1 MFQRLFPC
9 LCLLAWMGVVG
20 CASTPKPEPQEQGSN
35 EVRSVNLSQ
44 TPQGWEVEVEGSRP
58 PVFTVFGMEG
68 ANQVTLDLNSA
79 VWVGENPPPI
89 IQDSDIAVKV
99 LPLSPELG
107 EIVRVEVHPVQPMIH
122 EARAEGNKVVLF
134 LEGGGGKVQSEVAPE
149 EKNPKETSSVVS
161 VEVRG
166 GEDQAEIRF
175 TRKGGKGEFHS
186 FEMKNPH
193 RLVIDL
199 PGTLLKT
206 EKQKYPVEKG
216 GIAQVRLG
224 SSKGG
229 ARLVFDVIKK
239 GALPSYQISEEGD
252 QLVVTVKTAAQKIP
266 AEVAVSEAPRVSSPP
281 VSSVPKPFP
290 AVAVVS
296 PSHALQGTEDLEPK
310 QKSYVGRKI
319 SLDLKDADI
328 QNVLRLI
335 AEVSQLNIIA
345 GENVGGKVTMR
356 LVDVPW
362 DQALDVILSS
372 AGLGQKRM
380 GNVVR
385 IAPLETL
392 RDEEAKE
399 LEAIRSKE
407 KLEELVM
414 KVLPVN
420 YAHAEEVQEQVK
432 PLLSERGSL
441 KVDSRTNTLVVK
453 DIQAVV
459 DDIRDLLSRLDQ
471 PTPQVMI
478 EARIVQVTSNLAEE
492 LGVQWGGDYTKGD
505 VNVTGGNSGGTGS
518 PTTPDFVVNLP
529 TTGTPAGSLGVLLGQ
544 TGNTALL
551 DLRLSALEST
561 GKAKIISTPRVA
573 TLDNREAT
581 IQQGVTIPF
590 ETTSSLGTTTIF
602 IDATLTLKVT
612 PHITSDRSVI
622 MKITVERNAPDTS
635 IDTQGAGPA
644 ISKRSATTEVLV
656 KDRETTVIGG
666 IFEITDTTSVTKV
679 PFLGDIPGIGWLFR
693 RRSVD
698 QDKSELLVFI
708 TPKVMTP
715 PPSV

>member
-1 MFQRLFPC
+1 MAA
-9 LCLLAWMGVVG
+9 LCILSFILG
-20 CASTPKPEPQEQGSN
+20 CASAPKPESQEQEGPN
-35 EVRSVNLSQ
+35 EIRSIDLSQ
-44 TPQGWEVEVEGSRP
+44 TPQGWEVIVEGSRS
-58 PVFTVFGMEG
+58 PVFTVFEVEG
-68 ANQVTLDLNSA
+68 SNQVTLDLNSA
-79 VWVGENPPPI
+79 VWVGEDPPPI
-89 IQDSDIAVKV
+89 IQDSDVGVKV

-107 EIVRVEVHPVQPMIH
+107 EIVRVEVHLAQSMAH
-122 EARAEGNKVVLF
+122 EARVDGNKVVLF
-134 LEGGGGKVQSEVAPE
+134 LEGE
-149 EKNPKETSSVVS
+149 EKTTEAEVTKEEEVPGAVSSVVS
-161 VEVRG
+161 VEVGG
-166 GEDQAEIRF
+166 GEDQVEIRF
-175 TRKGGKGEFHS
+175 TREGGRREFHP
-186 FEMKNPH
+186 FEMKDPN

-199 PGTLLKT
+199 PGTVLKT
-206 EKQKYPVEKG
+206 KRQKYPVERG
-216 GIAQVRLG
+216 GISQVRLG
-224 SSKGG
+224 SSNGG
-229 ARLVFDVIKK
+229 VRLVLDSKK
-239 GALPSYQISEEGD
+239 GELPPYRVSEEGD
-252 QLVVTVKTAAQKIP
+252 QIVVVVGMEGPKKEISPSGVPPTPKPSPLATV
-266 AEVAVSEAPRVSSPP
+266 V
-281 VSSVPKPFP
+281 SVPQPPQDF
-290 AVAVVS
+290 
-296 PSHALQGTEDLEPK
+296 EELEPREREYIGK
-310 QKSYVGRKI
+310 KI

-335 AEVSQLNIIA
+335 AEVSQLNVIA
-345 GENVGGKVTMR
+345 GEDVEGKVTMR

-362 DQALDVILSS
+362 DQALEVILSS
-372 AGLGQKRM
+372 SGLGQKRM

-385 IAPLETL
+385 IAPLEAL
-392 RDEEAKE
+392 RKEEAEE
-399 LEAIRSKE
+399 LEALRSKE

-420 YAHAEEVQEQVK
+420 YADAEEIQEQVK

-441 KVDSRTNTLVVK
+441 KVDGRTNTLVVK
-453 DIQAVV
+453 DIPSVV
-459 DDIRDLLSRLDQ
+459 DEIRALLHRLDQ
-471 PTPQVMI
+471 ATPQVMI
-478 EARIVQVTSNLAEE
+478 EARIVQVTSNLTEE
-492 LGVQWGGDYTKGD
+492 LGVQWGGSYGEGD
-505 VNVTGGNSGGTGS
+505 VSVTGGNAGGAGS
-518 PTTPDFVVNLP
+518 PTTPDFAVNLP
-529 TTGTPAGSLGVLLGQ
+529 TTTTPAGSLGVLLGQ
-544 TGNTALL
+544 VGDTALL

-612 PHITSDRSVI
+612 PHITADRSVI

-644 ISKRSATTEVLV
+644 ISKRSAITEVLV

-666 IFEITDTTSVTKV
+666 IFEVTDTVAIVKV

-715 PPSV
+715 PPQI

>member
-1 MFQRLFPC
+1 MKHPNPHKKMAALWILSFIL
-9 LCLLAWMGVVG
+9 G
-20 CASTPKPEPQEQGSN
+20 CASAPKPELQEQEGPN
-35 EVRSVNLSQ
+35 EIRSIDLSQ
-44 TPQGWEVEVEGSRP
+44 TPQGWEVIVEGSRS
-58 PVFTVFGMEG
+58 PVFTVFEVEG
-68 ANQVTLDLNSA
+68 SNQVTLDLNSA
-79 VWVGENPPPI
+79 VWVGEDPPPI
-89 IQDSDIAVKV
+89 IQDSDVGVKV

-107 EIVRVEVHPVQPMIH
+107 EIVRVEVHLAQSMAH
-122 EARAEGNKVVLF
+122 EARVDGNKVVLF
-134 LEGGGGKVQSEVAPE
+134 LEGEDKTAEVETKEEEAPHGA
-149 EKNPKETSSVVS
+149 SSVVS
-161 VEVRG
+161 VEVGG
-166 GEDQAEIRF
+166 GEDQVEIRF
-175 TRKGGKGEFHS
+175 TREGEGGSFHS
-186 FEMKNPH
+186 FEMIDPN

-199 PGTLLKT
+199 PGAVLKT
-206 EKQKYPVEKG
+206 KKQKYVVEKG
-216 GIAQVRLG
+216 GISQVRLG
-224 SSKGG
+224 SSNGG
-229 ARLVFDVIKK
+229 VRLVLDTKK
-239 GALPSYQISEEGD
+239 SELPPYQISEEGN
-252 QLVVTVKTAAQKIP
+252 QLVVMAGIERPKEEISAN
-266 AEVAVSEAPRVSSPP
+266 P
-281 VSSVPKPFP
+281 VVPSTPKPAP
-290 AVAVVS
+290 VTTLVPVPQ
-296 PSHALQGTEDLEPK
+296 PSQNFEELEPREK
-310 QKSYVGRKI
+310 EFIGRKI

-335 AEVSQLNIIA
+335 AEVSQLNVIA
-345 GENVGGKVTMR
+345 GEDVEGKVTMR

-362 DQALDVILSS
+362 DQALEVILSS
-372 AGLGQKRM
+372 SGLGQKRM

-392 RDEEAKE
+392 REEEAKE
-399 LEAIRSKE
+399 LEAMRSKE

-420 YAHAEEVQEQVK
+420 YADAEEIQEQVK

-441 KVDSRTNTLVVK
+441 KVDSRTNALVVK
-453 DIQAVV
+453 DIPSVV
-459 DDIRDLLSRLDQ
+459 DEMRALLHRLDQ
-471 PTPQVMI
+471 ATPQVMI
-478 EARIVQVTSNLAEE
+478 EARIVQVTSNLTEE
-492 LGVQWGGDYTKGD
+492 LGVQWGGSYGEGD
-505 VNVTGGNSGGTGS
+505 VSVTGGNAGGAGA
-518 PTTPDFVVNLP
+518 PTTPDFAVNLP
-529 TTGTPAGSLGVLLGQ
+529 TTTTPAGSLGVLLGQ
-544 TGNTALL
+544 IGDTALL

-612 PHITSDRSVI
+612 PHITADRSVI

-644 ISKRSATTEVLV
+644 ISKRSANTEVLV

-666 IFEITDTTSVTKV
+666 IFEVTDTTAVTKV
-679 PFLGDIPGIGWLFR
+679 PVLGDIPVIGWLFR

-715 PPSV
+715 PPQI